1 MVIERMF
8 DIKAELKKLP
18 NQSGVY
24 IMHDQE
30 DAILYVGKAV
40 NLKNRVS
47 QYFQKSAKSP
57 RIEKMISKI
66 CRFEYIVTDNEVE
79 ALILECNLIKK
90 YRPPYNV
97 MLKDDKTYPYIK
109 VTLKEQFPR
118 VFMTRSYVNDG
129 SKYYG
134 PYTDVT
140 AVHKMLD
147 FVKDLF
153 PLKMCRKEFKEISK
167 ENRPCLNYH
176 IKKCLAPCRGEVSV
190 VEYREMIRKVCDF
203 LDGKI
208 EDIIKQLTEEM
219 REASENLE
227 YEKAGSIR
235 DKIFALKKISEK
247 QTMNNLSKDDI
258 DVIGINKIGDTANIE
273 VFTVRSGKLVGREKY
288 SFQEVSDVEEA
299 EIVES
304 FMKQFYSTR
313 FYIPK
318 SILIRNELSDQ
329 ENIEKWLSEKRGSA
343 VTILVP
349 KRGEKNRLLEMAEK
363 NAHESFKAE
372 SKEVNPSQ
380 LLAKL
385 IGIPEIMKIEAYD
398 ISNIGNED
406 IVGGMVTFV
415 DNKPAKNLYRKFR
428 IKTVAMQDDIS
439 CTYEVVSRR
448 LHNADSKDEA
458 FSVLPDLILADG
470 GSGQVSAI
478 LRAVDEAGYAIPVVG
493 MVKNSKHQ
501 TKALL
506 VNGKNIAL
514 AHYSEIFKFIYEIQE
529 EVHRVAI
536 GYHRLLRSK
545 KLKASRLDDIEGIG
559 EVRKAELLKK
569 FGDLEKIK
577 EASVEELCE
586 IAGITEEIARRLKE
600 EL

>member
-1 MVIERMF
+1 MF

-18 NQSGVY
+18 REPGVY
-24 IMHDQE
+24 IMHDK
-30 DAILYVGKAV
+30 DDKILYVGKAV

-66 CRFEYIVTDNEVE
+66 VRFEYIVTDNEVE

-90 YRPPYNV
+90 HRPPYNV

-118 VFMTRSYVNDG
+118 VFITRSFINDG

-153 PLKMCRKEFKEISK
+153 PLKMCRTEFKEISK

-208 EDIIKQLTEEM
+208 DEIIKQLTDEM
-219 REASENLE
+219 QEASKNLE
-227 YEKAGSIR
+227 FEKAGSLR
-235 DKIFALKKISEK
+235 DKLFALKKISEK
-247 QTMNNLSKDDI
+247 QTMNNLNKDDM

-288 SFQEVSDVEEA
+288 TFYEVTDVEEA
-299 EIVES
+299 ELSDS
-304 FMKQFYSTR
+304 FIKQFYSTR

-318 SILIRNELSDQ
+318 SILIRDELADR
-329 ENIEKWLSEKRGSA
+329 ENIEKWLTQKRGA
-343 VTILVP
+343 TVTLVVP

-363 NAHESFKAE
+363 NAHESFKSE
-372 SKEVNPSQ
+372 DEVVNPSG

-385 IGIPEIMKIEAYD
+385 LGISEIHKIEAYD
-398 ISNIGNED
+398 ISNIGNDD

-415 DNKPAKNLYRKFR
+415 NNKPAKNLYRKFK
-428 IKTVAMQDDIS
+428 IKTVQMQDDIS

-448 LHNADSKDEA
+448 LKNVNSKDEA

-470 GSGQVSAI
+470 GAGQVAAI
-478 LRAVDEAGYAIPVVG
+478 CRAIDEAGYAIPVVG

-501 TKALL
+501 TKSLL

-514 AHYSEIFKFIYEIQE
+514 AHYPEIFKFIYEIQE

-536 GYHRLLRSK
+536 GYHRILRSK
-545 KLKASRLDDIEGIG
+545 KLKMSKLDEIEGIG
-559 EVRKAELLKK
+559 EVRKMALLRK

-577 EASVEELCE
+577 SASVEEICE
-586 IAGITEEIARRLKE
+586 IAGITEEIALRLKG

>member
-1 MVIERMF
+1 MF

-18 NQSGVY
+18 REPGVY
-24 IMHDQE
+24 IMHDK
-30 DAILYVGKAV
+30 DDKILYVGKAV

-47 QYFQKSAKSP
+47 QYFQKSVKSP

-66 CRFEYIVTDNEVE
+66 VRFEYIVTDNEVE

-90 YRPPYNV
+90 HRPPYNV

-118 VFMTRSYVNDG
+118 VFITRSFINDG

-134 PYTDVT
+134 PYTDIT

-153 PLKMCRKEFKEISK
+153 PLKMCRTEFKEISK

-208 EDIIKQLTEEM
+208 DEIIKQLTDEM
-219 REASENLE
+219 QEASKNLE
-227 YEKAGSIR
+227 FEKAGNLR
-235 DKIFALKKISEK
+235 DKLFALKKISEK
-247 QTMNNLSKDDI
+247 QTMNNLNKDDM

-288 SFQEVSDVEEA
+288 TFYEVTDVEES
-299 EIVES
+299 ELSDS
-304 FMKQFYSTR
+304 FIKQFYSTR

-318 SILIRNELSDQ
+318 SILIRDELADR
-329 ENIEKWLSEKRGSA
+329 ENIERWLTQKRGA
-343 VTILVP
+343 TVTLVVP

-363 NAHESFKAE
+363 NAHESFKSE
-372 SKEVNPSQ
+372 DEIVNPSG

-385 IGIPEIMKIEAYD
+385 LGISEIHKIEAYD
-398 ISNIGNED
+398 ISNIGNDD

-415 DNKPAKNLYRKFR
+415 NNKPAKNLYRKFK
-428 IKTVAMQDDIS
+428 IKTVQMQDDIS

-448 LHNADSKDEA
+448 LKNVNSNDEA

-470 GSGQVSAI
+470 GAGQVAAI
-478 LRAVDEAGYAIPVVG
+478 CRAIDEAGYAVPVVG

-501 TKALL
+501 TKSLL

-514 AHYSEIFKFIYEIQE
+514 SHYPEIFKFIYEIQE

-536 GYHRLLRSK
+536 GYHRVLRSK
-545 KLKASRLDDIEGIG
+545 KLKMSKLDEIEGIG
-559 EVRKAELLKK
+559 EVRKMALLRK

-577 EASVEELCE
+577 SASVEEICE
-586 IAGITEEIARRLKE
+586 IAGITEEIALRLKS

>member
-1 MVIERMF
+1 MF

>member
-1 MVIERMF
+1 MV

-18 NQSGVY
+18 QQSGVY
-24 IMHDQE
+24 IMHDE
-30 DAILYVGKAV
+30 NDDILYVGKAV

-66 CRFEYIVTDNEVE
+66 VRFEYIVTDNEVE

-90 YRPPYNV
+90 HRPPYNV

-153 PLKMCRKEFKEISK
+153 PLKMCRTEFKEISK
-167 ENRPCLNYH
+167 ENRACLNYH

-190 VEYREMIRKVCDF
+190 VEYREMIKKVCDF
-203 LDGKI
+203 LEGKI
-208 EDIIKQLTEEM
+208 DDIIKQLNEEM
-219 REASENLE
+219 KTASENLE
-227 YEKAGSIR
+227 FEKAGNIR

-258 DVIGINKIGDTANIE
+258 DVIGVNKIGDTANIE
-273 VFTVRSGKLVGREKY
+273 VFAVRSGKLVGREKY
-288 SFQEVSDVEEA
+288 SFQEVSEVEET

-304 FMKQFYSTR
+304 FIKQFYSTR

-318 SILIRNELSDQ
+318 SILIRNELEDH
-329 ENIEKWLSEKRGSA
+329 ENIEKWLSEKRGAS
-343 VTILVP
+343 VTLVIP

-385 IGIPEIMKIEAYD
+385 IGISEITKIEAYD
-398 ISNIGNED
+398 ISNIGNDD

-415 DNKPAKNLYRKFR
+415 DSKPAKNLYRKFK
-428 IKTVAMQDDIS
+428 IKTVQMQDDIS

-448 LHNADSKDEA
+448 LKNVDSKDEA

-470 GSGQVSAI
+470 GSGQVAAI
-478 LRAVDEAGYAIPVVG
+478 MRAVDEAGYAIPVVG

-514 AHYSEIFKFIYEIQE
+514 SHYPEIFKFIYEIQE

-536 GYHRLLRSK
+536 GYHRVLRSK
-545 KLKASRLDDIEGIG
+545 KLKASRLDEIEGIG
-559 EVRKAELLKK
+559 EARKMALLRK

-577 EASVEELCE
+577 EATIEEICE
-586 IAGITEEIARRLKE
+586 VAGITEEIALRLKE